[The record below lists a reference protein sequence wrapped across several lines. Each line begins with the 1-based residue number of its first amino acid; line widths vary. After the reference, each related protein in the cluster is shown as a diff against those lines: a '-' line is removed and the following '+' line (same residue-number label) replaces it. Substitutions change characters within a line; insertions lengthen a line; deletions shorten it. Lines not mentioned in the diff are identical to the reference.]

1 VPGELSCR
9 IHGAAGN
16 AVLTYGGA
24 AKLKSF
30 DDAFNGEA
38 TNLYEAGVVRNIA
51 TFYENVTAGRF
62 ENPTVRRS
70 VDGVLAAI
78 LGREA
83 ATRHIRLTMDEVM
96 KENKKLELDLRGMK
110 S

>member
-1 VPGELSCR
+1 MT
-9 IHGAAGN
+9 GN

-30 DDAFNGEA
+30 DDAYNGDA
-38 TNLYEAGVVRNIA
+38 TNLYEAGAVRNIA

-83 ATRHIRLTMDEVM
+83 AERRTRLTMDQVL
-96 KENKKLELDLRGMK
+96 KENKKLELDLSGMRT
-110 S
+110 